1 MKTDW
6 LEKLCLYYP
15 QKVAMKE
22 VETERTLTYQE
33 FQNCANHVAS
43 IFTDELGLK
52 RGERVAIL
60 AENSLEHFL
69 LKHGQPARQTQ
80 RALPFATS
88 RSIKLRLLRLHRKA
102 FIK

>member
-1 MKTDW
+1 MMMKTDW

-43 IFTDELGLK
+43 IFTGELGMK

-69 LKHGQPARQTQ
+69 LMFVAQKN
-80 RALPFATS
+80 
-88 RSIKLRLLRLHRKA
+88 RSHYCAAKLSAIRP
-102 FIK
+102 